1 MTRYTIEVSE
11 TIYNLL
17 NQQAAAHD
25 STLEKVIERLLINT
39 PSVLQEERGAYGS
52 MSPESVNEALA
63 AVQRLTTLF
72 ADVTITN
79 LNEVLDDPLLELA
92 NVDLDTNLI

>member
-1 MTRYTIEVSE
+1 
-11 TIYNLL
+11 
-17 NQQAAAHD
+17 
-25 STLEKVIERLLINT
+25 
-39 PSVLQEERGAYGS
+39 